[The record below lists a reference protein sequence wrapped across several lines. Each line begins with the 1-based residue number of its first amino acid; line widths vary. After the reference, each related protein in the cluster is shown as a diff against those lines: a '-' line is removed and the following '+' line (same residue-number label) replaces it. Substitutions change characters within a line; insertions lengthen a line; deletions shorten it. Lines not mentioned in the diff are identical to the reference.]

1 MEENVQHPSL
11 VSHAVRSGVI
21 VGGITVILTLLIYLI
36 DPALMVSMWM
46 FLFLI
51 LITVLVVIFGIQ
63 YRNQTTG
70 YMTFGNAFKHGLYTL
85 IVAGLVGLLF
95 NLLLHQVIDPEL
107 KDYLTDVTT
116 ENTLSMA
123 RGFGA
128 EDAAIDQMEADTR
141 ERAAS
146 SYTVMGQITGF
157 GISLIIY
164 LVLALITGAIVKKKN
179 PEDEI

>member
-46 FLFLI
+46 MLFLFF
-51 LITVLVVIFGIQ
+51 ITVLVIVFGIQ

-70 YMTFGNAFKHGLYTL
+70 YMTFGNAYKHGLYTF

-95 NLLLHQVIDPEL
+95 NLLLHNVIDPEL
-107 KDYLTDVTT
+107 KDYLTDVSI
-116 ENTLSMA
+116 ENAQSMA
-123 RGFGA
+123 RSFGA
-128 EDAAIDQMEADTR
+128 DDATIDQMEEDTR
-141 ERAAS
+141 ERTES
-146 SYTVMGQITGF
+146 SYTLMGQITGF
-157 GISLIIY
+157 GIALIIY
-164 LVLALITGAIVKKKN
+164 LVLALITGAIVKRKN
-179 PEDEI
+179 PEEEI